1 MPLNIMEE
9 KDKDM
14 KGKICKWIS
23 AITFGLVCFNWCVK
37 PEVCDLGDKCC
48 KA

>member
-1 MPLNIMEE
+1 MAV
-9 KDKDM
+9 KDKNM
-14 KGKICKWIS
+14 KNKICKWIQ

>member
-1 MPLNIMEE
+1 MTEE
-9 KDKDM
+9 KDKTM
-14 KGKICKWIS
+14 KEKFCKWIQ
-23 AITFGLVCFNWCVK
+23 AITFGLVCFNLCTK